1 MIFEKRSGLT
11 GKYNKMEL
19 PVTVAEVLEWQISL
33 KPKLIQDQF
42 PQLSA
47 DQREFLLTGSTPEEW
62 DAAFGEQV

>member
-19 PVTVAEVLEWQISL
+19 PVTVAEVLTWQL
-33 KPKLIQDQF
+33 AVNRKNIQDQF